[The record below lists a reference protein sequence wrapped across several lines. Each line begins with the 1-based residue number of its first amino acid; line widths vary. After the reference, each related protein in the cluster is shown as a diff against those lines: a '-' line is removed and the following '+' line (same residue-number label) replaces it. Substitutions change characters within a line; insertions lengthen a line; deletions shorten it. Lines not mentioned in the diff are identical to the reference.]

1 MPQLPGN
8 WQFVFFGTE
17 ITANRTKGVTSM
29 AEKNARQILN
39 ADEID
44 TTLDQMA
51 SSIYEQV
58 PDKDNLVLVGI
69 RTGGVY
75 LANRLHEKIKGKT
88 GREIPVGILD
98 IGLYRDDWTKL
109 STNPIVR
116 STELPVPIDERVVV
130 LVDDVFYTGR
140 TVRAAMD
147 ALIDFGR
154 PKRIE
159 LAVLVD
165 RGHREFP
172 VCANYVGITVSTA
185 LDEVVNVY
193 MREAGEEDRV
203 VVEKK

>member
-17 ITANRTKGVTSM
+17 ITATRTKGVTSM

-130 LVDDVFYTGR
+130 LVDDVFFTGR

-172 VCANYVGITVSTA
+172 VCANYVGITVSTT

-193 MREAGEEDRV
+193 MRETGEEDRV

>member
-109 STNPIVR
+109 STNPVVR

>member
-1 MPQLPGN
+1 
-8 WQFVFFGTE
+8 
-17 ITANRTKGVTSM
+17 M

-44 TTLDQMA
+44 KTLDQMA

-58 PDKDNLVLVGI
+58 PDKNNLVLVGI

-75 LANRLHEKIKGKT
+75 LANRLHEKIKVKT

-98 IGLYRDDWTKL
+98 IGLYRDDWTRL

-116 STELPVPIDERVVV
+116 STELPVSIDDRVVV
-130 LVDDVFYTGR
+130 LVDDVFFTGR

-154 PKRIE
+154 PKNRISCSG
-159 LAVLVD
+159 
-165 RGHREFP
+165 RQRP
-172 VCANYVGITVSTA
+172 S
-185 LDEVVNVY
+185 
-193 MREAGEEDRV
+193 
-203 VVEKK
+203 

>member
-1 MPQLPGN
+1 
-8 WQFVFFGTE
+8 
-17 ITANRTKGVTSM
+17 M
-29 AEKNARQILN
+29 AEKTGRQILD
-39 ADEID
+39 AEGIDEA
-44 TTLDQMA
+44 LDQMA
-51 SSIYEQV
+51 SSIYEMV
-58 PDKDNLVLVGI
+58 DDKDNLVLVGI

-75 LANRLHEKIKGKT
+75 LANRIHEMIQAKT
-88 GREIPVGILD
+88 GQDVAVGILD

-116 STELPVPIDERVVV
+116 STELPVTIDERVVV
-130 LVDDVFYTGR
+130 LVDDVFFTGR

-172 VCANYVGITVSTA
+172 VCANYVGITVSTT

-203 VVEKK
+203 MVEEK

>member
-1 MPQLPGN
+1 
-8 WQFVFFGTE
+8 
-17 ITANRTKGVTSM
+17 M
-29 AEKNARQILN
+29 AEKTSRLLLT

-44 TTLDQMA
+44 EKLDQMA
-51 SSIYEQV
+51 SSIYAEV
-58 PDKDNLVLVGI
+58 ADKNSLVLVGI

-75 LANRLHEKIKGKT
+75 LANRLFEKIRAQAGQ
-88 GREIPVGILD
+88 EVPVGILD
-98 IGLYRDDWTKL
+98 IGLYRDDWTRL
-109 STNPIVR
+109 STNPVVR
-116 STELPVPIDERVVV
+116 STEMPVSIDDQVVV
-130 LVDDVFYTGR
+130 LVDDVLFTGR

-172 VCANYVGITVSTA
+172 ICANYVGTTISTT

-193 MREAGEEDRV
+193 MSEDGEGDRV
-203 VVEKK
+203 VVEHN

>member
-1 MPQLPGN
+1 
-8 WQFVFFGTE
+8 
-17 ITANRTKGVTSM
+17 M
-29 AEKNARQILN
+29 AEKTGRQILN

-44 TTLDQMA
+44 AALEQMA
-51 SSIYEQV
+51 SSIYELV
-58 PDKDNLVLVGI
+58 DDKDNLVLVGI

-75 LANRLHEKIKGKT
+75 LANRIHEKIQAKMGQDVA
-88 GREIPVGILD
+88 VGILD
-98 IGLYRDDWTKL
+98 IGLYRDDWTRL
-109 STNPIVR
+109 GTNPIVR
-116 STELPVPIDERVVV
+116 STELPVSIDELVVV
-130 LVDDVFYTGR
+130 LVDDVFFTGR

-172 VCANYVGITVSTA
+172 VCANYVGITVSTT

-203 VVEKK
+203 VVEKR

>member
-1 MPQLPGN
+1 
-8 WQFVFFGTE
+8 
-17 ITANRTKGVTSM
+17 M
-29 AEKNARQILN
+29 AEKPGRQILN
-39 ADEID
+39 AEEID
-44 TTLDQMA
+44 EALDQMA
-51 SSIYEQV
+51 SSIYEFV
-58 PDKDNLVLVGI
+58 DDKDNLVLIGI

-75 LANRLHEKIKGKT
+75 LANRIHEKIKAKT
-88 GREIPVGILD
+88 GRDVAVGILD

-116 STELPVPIDERVVV
+116 STELPVCIDGRVVV
-130 LVDDVFYTGR
+130 LVDDVFFTGR

-172 VCANYVGITVSTA
+172 VCANYVGITVSTT

>member
-1 MPQLPGN
+1 
-8 WQFVFFGTE
+8 
-17 ITANRTKGVTSM
+17 
-29 AEKNARQILN
+29 
-39 ADEID
+39 
-44 TTLDQMA
+44 
-51 SSIYEQV
+51 
-58 PDKDNLVLVGI
+58 
-69 RTGGVY
+69 
-75 LANRLHEKIKGKT
+75 
-88 GREIPVGILD
+88 
-98 IGLYRDDWTKL
+98 L

-116 STELPVPIDERVVV
+116 STELPIPIDERIVV
-130 LVDDVFYTGR
+130 LVDDVFFTGR

-172 VCANYVGITVSTA
+172 VCANYVGITVATT

-203 VVEKK
+203 VVEEK

>member
-1 MPQLPGN
+1 MD
-8 WQFVFFGTE
+8 
-17 ITANRTKGVTSM
+17 
-29 AEKNARQILN
+29 EKSARQILT

-44 TTLDQMA
+44 KMLDQMA

-58 PDKDNLVLVGI
+58 SDKEDLVLVGI

-75 LANRLHEKIKGKT
+75 LANRIQEKIRAKA
-88 GREIPVGILD
+88 GREVAVGILD
-98 IGLYRDDWTKL
+98 IGLYRDDWTRL

-116 STELPVPIDERVVV
+116 STEMPVPIDDRVVV
-130 LVDDVFYTGR
+130 LVDDVFFTGR

-165 RGHREFP
+165 RGHRELP
-172 VCANYVGITVSTA
+172 ICANYVGISVSTTQ
-185 LDEVVNVY
+185 DEVVNVY
-193 MREAGEEDRV
+193 MREAGEEERV
-203 VVEKK
+203 LVEKR